1 MLVCVGVIV
10 SAGAVVV
17 VRMAVD
23 DVGLGRRA
31 AAVDGGTVGDFE
43 LDGGVVDAEV
53 VAELMV
59 DALEDGFALG

>member
-1 MLVCVGVIV
+1 
-10 SAGAVVV
+10 
-17 VRMAVD
+17 MAVD

-31 AAVDGGTVGDFE
+31 APVDGGAVGDFE